1 MNRILRNF
9 GYSFATLCHTTLKV
23 RNMSHDI
30 FNVDTLYRVKSRGL
44 VKTNA
49 HWRHLIKTD
58 GNLR

>member
-9 GYSFATLCHTTLKV
+9 GYSFARLCTLKV
-23 RNMSHDI
+23 RNISHNI